1 VTYRVRFA
9 PEAIDQLVALRR
21 YIAAAAT
28 PTIADNYAESIV
40 SYCEGL
46 GMFPHGGSARED
58 IRPGLRTSSFKKR
71 VVVAYAVDDEARA
84 LTVVGLF
91 YGGQDFESLLSAA
104 PDDK

>member
-1 VTYRVRFA
+1 VTYAVRFA
-9 PEAIDQLVALRR
+9 PEALDQILSLRR

-28 PTIADNYAESIV
+28 AEVAESYAGSV
-40 SYCEGL
+40 VAFCEGL
-46 GMFPHGGSARED
+46 GMFPHAGSPRDD

-91 YGGQDFESLLSAA
+91 YGGQDFSSLLVAS
-104 PDDK
+104 DDD